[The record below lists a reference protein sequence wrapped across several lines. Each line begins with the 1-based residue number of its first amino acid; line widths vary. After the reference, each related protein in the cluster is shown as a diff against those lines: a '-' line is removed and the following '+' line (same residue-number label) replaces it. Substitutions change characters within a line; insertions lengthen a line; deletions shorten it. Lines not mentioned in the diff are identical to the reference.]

1 MKKISKILSTAVIAG
16 VAGLTLASCNGNG
29 GTKQAKILLGLQQKG
44 DANTLAVESILDSL
58 KDELNFTYE
67 EVLLNSRDSVAN
79 LNTYN
84 EKLSMGFNGIISM
97 ADLDAAQAKELIQ
110 NCEDAG
116 CYYIG
121 YKQEMT
127 NAMATPEVRDSEYFL
142 GGVTDGEYDWGL
154 RGESLFNAISA
165 STDRKIV
172 LASFAPNFFP
182 KVTDA
187 LTRFK
192 TLVTQ
197 WNTTHPDDQFTYG
210 EYSDHSDTWT
220 CKFGPLADTEKA
232 NLKAQNVD
240 AIVAVNSVAKYIMPN
255 LDPSVHLY
263 NVGYDSTY
271 DAQFGEDK
279 QLRCEGSAPAD
290 SIILPLMRII
300 NAVNGADP
308 IPVDEKIAVG
318 NYIYFTKA
326 SQLTAA
332 KTKLITMDSQHSF
345 ANALFTLE
353 QAKALVGA
361 PDKDLVALVESWT
374 NDYVL
379 NKLK

>member
-1 MKKISKILSTAVIAG
+1 MKKFIKVLSAAAIVSA
-16 VAGLTLASCNGNG
+16 AGLALASCNGEKT
-29 GTKQAKILLGLQQKG
+29 TKKAKILIGLQQTG

-84 EKLSMGFNGIISM
+84 EKLGMGFNGIISM
-97 ADLDAAQAKELIQ
+97 ADLDAAQAKELIK

-116 CYYIG
+116 CYYVG

-127 NAMATPEVRDSEYFL
+127 NAMKTPEVRDSKYFL
-142 GGVTDGEYDWGL
+142 GGVTDGEYDWEL

-172 LASFAPNFFP
+172 LGSFSSQFFP

-187 LTRFK
+187 LNRFK
-192 TLVTQ
+192 ELVTK
-197 WNTTHPDDQFTYG
+197 WNVEHPTDQFTYG
-210 EYSDHSDTWT
+210 EFSDHTNTWT
-220 CKFGPLADTEKA
+220 CKFGTLADTEKA
-232 NLKAQNVD
+232 NLKAQDVD
-240 AIVAVNSVAKYIMPN
+240 AIVAVNSVAKYVMPN
-255 LDPSVHLY
+255 LDPSIHLY

-279 QLRCEGSAPAD
+279 QLRCEGSVPAD

-300 NAVNGADP
+300 NAVNGADD
-308 IPVDEKIAVG
+308 IPVDDKIVVG
-318 NYIYFTKA
+318 NYVYFTKKAQLEA
-326 SQLTAA
+326 S
-332 KTKLITMDSQHSF
+332 KTKLITMDSQHLFS
-345 ANALFTLE
+345 NALFTLD

-361 PDKDLVALVESWT
+361 PDKKLVDLVESWT
-374 NDYVL
+374 NEYVL